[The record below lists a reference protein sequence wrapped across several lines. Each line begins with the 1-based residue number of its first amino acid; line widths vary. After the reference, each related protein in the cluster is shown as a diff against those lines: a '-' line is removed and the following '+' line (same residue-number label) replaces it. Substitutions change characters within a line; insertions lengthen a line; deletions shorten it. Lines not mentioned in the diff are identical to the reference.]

1 MAQVIAV
8 NVNDMP
14 YEEVRRGRVRTIRRK
29 RLPLDS
35 GLAGVTLE
43 FSYCTVPDG
52 YFTPRHKHNFDQI
65 RYTLSGVQ
73 STGLGDLAP
82 GECGYFPEG
91 SYYGPQKQEGECEC
105 LVLQFQGPSGEHL
118 LSNEEMNATYEKL
131 IKAGAVFENGV
142 YRGKKPDGSPKNK
155 DSYEAIWEEH
165 EGRELT
171 FPAPRYRDPVMMMS
185 EQYRF
190 IPDRKRP
197 GVDIKHLGTFNEFRT
212 GIGFLRLRPGASLAP
227 GEQQDAEIRFLL
239 EGSVNYGGK
248 AWGEGTYFYL
258 PNGAHAGAM
267 SSDTGAT
274 FFTIMLPML
283 AELAAGRSGPAVGSP
298 EIAAHGRPLPA
309 NRAS

>member
-1 MAQVIAV
+1 MSESTKVAV
-8 NVNDMP
+8 VDVNDMP

-29 RLPLDS
+29 RLPLES

-91 SYYGPQKQEGECEC
+91 SYYGPQKQEGDCEC
-105 LVLQFQGPSGEHL
+105 LVLQFQGPSGERL

-142 YRGKKPDGSPKNK
+142 YKGRKPDGSPKNK

-165 EGRELT
+165 EGRDLT
-171 FPAPRYRDPVMMMS
+171 FPPARYRDPVMMMS
-185 EQYRF
+185 GRYRF
-190 IPDRKRP
+190 VPDRKRP
-197 GVDIKHLGTFNEFRT
+197 GVEIKHLGTFNELRT
-212 GIGFLRLRPGASLAP
+212 GIGFLRLRPGAQLPA
-227 GEQQDAEIRFLL
+227 GEQEDAEIRFLL
-239 EGSVNYGGK
+239 EGAVSFGGK
-248 AWGEGTYFYL
+248 SWGEGTYFYL
-258 PNGAHAGAM
+258 PNGAHAEAV
-267 SSDTGAT
+267 STEQGAT
-274 FFTIMLPML
+274 FFTISLPMI
-283 AELAAGRSGPAVGSP
+283 A
-298 EIAAHGRPLPA
+298 EIAAE
-309 NRAS
+309 RAAMAGTKAQAVA